1 MASTSGSVPYP
12 TSTSTTDDLAAGSSA
27 STRSNGASTGTA
39 GAGTPPV
46 VERVAE
52 SAHRV
57 VDQLAGKAGPAVERL
72 RGTVTDARESVNQHM
87 ADFSQTREEWAE
99 SARESVRRNPLA
111 AIGIAAAV
119 GYALARLTSDR

>member
-12 TSTSTTDDLAAGSSA
+12 TSTSTTDDLASGSA
-27 STRSNGASTGTA
+27 STRSNGTTTGAT
-39 GAGTPPV
+39 GAATPPV

-72 RGTVTDARESVNQHM
+72 RGSMSDARESVNQHM

-119 GYALARLTSDR
+119 GYVLARLTSDR

>member
-12 TSTSTTDDLAAGSSA
+12 TSTSTTDDLAAGSA
-27 STRSNGASTGTA
+27 STRSNGASTVTS
-39 GAGTPPV
+39 GAATPPV

-72 RGTVTDARESVNQHM
+72 RGSMSDARESVNQHM

-119 GYALARLTSDR
+119 GYVLARLTSDR